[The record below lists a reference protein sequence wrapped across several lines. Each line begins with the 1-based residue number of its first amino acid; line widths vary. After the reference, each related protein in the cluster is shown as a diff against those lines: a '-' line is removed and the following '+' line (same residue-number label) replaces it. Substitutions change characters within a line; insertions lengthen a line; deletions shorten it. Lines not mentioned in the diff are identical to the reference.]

1 MNFETRI
8 LFINQNNR
16 TNMITTTSIID
27 SPKKAQEDDLLG
39 IDRYKSGLVR
49 FVESSNTPITIA
61 LQGEWGSGKTS
72 LMNTLKEELCDKQ
85 NTNFL
90 PVWVNTWHY
99 SLMKDAESAIISII
113 KGLSEEIVATCPD
126 TKNKVI
132 STFSRVFKFGA
143 RMGVQALTGN
153 DIGDSLDSLGNNN
166 KEVTILELRNELN
179 STIKDILKI
188 KGKKGFIFFIDDL
201 DRIDPPIAVQ
211 ILELLKNIFDL
222 ESCVFVLAID
232 YDVVIKGLEPKFGK
246 FSEKNEREFRSFFD
260 KIIQLPFSMP
270 VATYNI
276 NDFLIKSLKDIG
288 YLTQE
293 QEENEDF
300 IASLSELTRLSVG
313 TNPRS
318 LKRLLNSLSLINCV
332 TQSEDS
338 EEKGNEEEKNNKTIL
353 VNYAVVNIQIAFPQI
368 YSLLLRRPD
377 FTKWDEK
384 FAMELNLAT
393 LENETIEKLS
403 KQNEFDEEWETLLY
417 RFCEKDFYLKS
428 RVILISQF
436 FNAIRSFVEEN
447 NNIGDLIEQA
457 LSNSSVTSVAAF
469 DKPVTAFNSS
479 FLLKQL
485 NGLLLPLL
493 NKALSEKSK
502 VVCNQKRFEKHLTIN
517 FDKTNKAFDNWCR
530 FTPIAT
536 TQGIKILF
544 YCERGVLLTSS
555 NDFQKDFNQSEIK
568 TVISRINSTIDE
580 YCSKVT
586 FIKRSNTKVED
597 AVWKYK
603 DRWVVPIRF
612 EMIIKN
618 SEEIKKQ
625 ELLNE
630 LVDTIVLMYEQLHIL
645 NELAIEHVLSKQ

>member
-1 MNFETRI
+1 MT
-8 LFINQNNR
+8 
-16 TNMITTTSIID
+16 TTTSIID
-27 SPKKAQEDDLLG
+27 SPKKAQEEDLLG

-49 FVESSNTPITIA
+49 FIESSNTPITIA

-72 LMNTLKEELCDKQ
+72 LMNTLKEDLCDKQ
-85 NTNFL
+85 NANFL

-99 SLMKDAESAIISII
+99 SLMKDAETAIISII
-113 KGLSEEIVATCPD
+113 KGLSEEIIASCPD

-132 STFSRVFKFGA
+132 STLSKVFKFGI
-143 RMGVQALTGN
+143 RLGTQAVTGN
-153 DIGDSLDSLGNNN
+153 DIGDSLDSLGNNT
-166 KEVTILELRNELN
+166 KEITILELRNELN
-179 STIKDILKI
+179 STIKDILKK

-201 DRIDPPIAVQ
+201 DRIDPPVAVQ

-222 ESCVFVLAID
+222 ENCVFVLAID

-246 FSEKNEREFRSFFD
+246 FSENNEREFRSFFD

-288 YLTQE
+288 YLTPEQE
-293 QEENEDF
+293 QIEDF

-332 TQSEDS
+332 NQSEDS
-338 EEKGNEEEKNNKTIL
+338 EEKGNEEEKSNKTVL
-353 VNYAVVNIQIAFPQI
+353 VNYAVVNLQIAFPQI
-368 YSLLLRRPD
+368 YSLLLKRPD

-384 FAMELNLAT
+384 FALELNLS
-393 LENETIEKLS
+393 TISEDTDKKLS
-403 KQNEFDEEWETLLY
+403 SQEEFDEEWEKVLY

-428 RVILISQF
+428 KVILISQF
-436 FNAIRSFVEEN
+436 FNAIRSFIEDN

-469 DKPVTAFNSS
+469 DKPVVAFNSS
-479 FLLKQL
+479 YLLKQL

-493 NKALSEKSK
+493 NKELAGKSK
-502 VVCNQKRFEKHLTIN
+502 VICNQKRFEKHLILH
-517 FDKTNKAFDNWCR
+517 FDNTNKNFNNWFR
-530 FTPIAT
+530 FTPLAT
-536 TQGIKILF
+536 PQGIKISF
-544 YCERGVLLTSS
+544 YCERGILLATTK
-555 NDFQKDFNQSEIK
+555 NALKDFENAGINSI
-568 TVISRINSTIDE
+568 ISGINSTIDQH
-580 YCSKVT
+580 CSKVSI
-586 FIKRSNTKVED
+586 IKRSTAKVED
-597 AVWKYK
+597 VVWKYK

-618 SEEIKKQ
+618 NEEIKKQ

-630 LVDTIVLMYEQLHIL
+630 LINTIVLMFEQLQIL

>member
-1 MNFETRI
+1 MTPS
-8 LFINQNNR
+8 
-16 TNMITTTSIID
+16 TSIID
-27 SPKKAQEDDLLG
+27 TPKKAQEVDLLG
-39 IDRYKSGLVR
+39 IDRYKSGLVK
-49 FVESSNTPITIA
+49 FIESSNTPITIA

-72 LMNTLKEELCDKQ
+72 LMNTLKEELCDNQ
-85 NTNFL
+85 NAKFL

-113 KGLSEEIVATCPD
+113 KGLSEEIIATCPD

-132 STFSRVFKFGA
+132 SMFSRVFKFGA

-153 DIGDSLDSLGNNN
+153 DIGDSLDSLGSNN

-179 STIKDILKI
+179 ATIKEILQ
-188 KGKKGFIFFIDDL
+188 KKYKNGFIFFIDDL

-288 YLTQE
+288 YLTHE
-293 QEENEDF
+293 QEENEEF
-300 IASLSELTRLSVG
+300 VASLSELTRLSVG

-332 TQSEDS
+332 NETDNSIEKES
-338 EEKGNEEEKNNKTIL
+338 EEDKSNKTVL
-353 VNYAVVNIQIAFPQI
+353 VNYAVVNAQIAFPQI
-368 YSLLLRRPD
+368 YSLLLKRPD

-384 FAMELNLAT
+384 FALELNLS
-393 LENETIEKLS
+393 TIVEDTDKKLS
-403 KQNEFDEEWETLLY
+403 SQDEFDEEWEKVLY

-436 FNAIRSFVEEN
+436 FNSIRSFIQDN
-447 NNIGDLIEQA
+447 NNIGDLIELA
-457 LSNSSVTSVAAF
+457 LSNSSVTNIAAF
-469 DKPVTAFNSS
+469 DKPVVAFNSS

-502 VVCNQKRFEKHLTIN
+502 VVCNQKRFEKHLTIH
-517 FDKTNKAFDNWCR
+517 FEKTNNAFDNWSR

-536 TQGIKILF
+536 TQGIKISF
-544 YCERGVLLTSS
+544 YSERGVLFTTS
-555 NDFQKDFNQSEIK
+555 NNFQKDLDQSEIK
-568 TVISRINSTIDE
+568 TVISKINSTIDE

-586 FIKRSNTKVED
+586 FIKRSNAKVED

-612 EMIIKN
+612 EMFIKN
-618 SEEIKKQ
+618 GEEIKKQ

-630 LVDTIVLMYEQLHIL
+630 LVGTIVTMYEQLQIL
-645 NELAIEHVLSKQ
+645 NELAIKHVLSKQ